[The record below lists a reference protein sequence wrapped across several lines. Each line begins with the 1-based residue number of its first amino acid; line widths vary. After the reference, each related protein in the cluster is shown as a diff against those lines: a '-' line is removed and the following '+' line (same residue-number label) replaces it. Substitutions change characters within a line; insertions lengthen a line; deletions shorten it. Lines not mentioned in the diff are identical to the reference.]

1 MGAGDASQ
9 FTRNTAKVGDLSIS
23 YLKGGRGQPLLYLHG
38 LTGWGRWE
46 TYHLALGI
54 TNLVYAPQLP
64 GWSDGQIPPNLT
76 SVAAYARL
84 MVRFLDT
91 VGVHQV
97 DLVGHSFGGW
107 IALYIAVEHPER
119 VSRLVLVDPMGLH
132 IPAAPALNLDHL
144 DEEAFLRAAFAQ
156 TGEVVIRGDFAGVRE
171 DVRRG
176 SEFENQWQS
185 REIIAR
191 LVRGQYTDS
200 DLTNRLATI
209 TADTLIVWGREDKLV
224 PWHQGE
230 VLAQSI
236 PRAKF
241 AVIADAGHTPM
252 REKRETF
259 QRIVRDF
266 LIGQEE
272 ELERDSMMKG

>member
-9 FTRNTAKVGDLSIS
+9 FTRNTATVGDLAIS
-23 YLKGGRGQPLLYLHG
+23 YLRGGRGQPLLYLHG
-38 LTGWGRWE
+38 LAGWGRWE
-46 TYHLALGI
+46 TYHIALGI

-64 GWSDGQIPPNLT
+64 GWSDGQIPPSLT
-76 SVAAYARL
+76 SVADYARL
-84 MVRFLDT
+84 LVQFLD
-91 VGVHQV
+91 GLDIRQV

-107 IALYIAVEHPER
+107 IALALAVEHPER
-119 VSRLVLVDPMGLH
+119 VSHLVVVDPMGLH
-132 IPAAPALNLDHL
+132 IPSAPALNLDHL
-144 DEEAFLRAAFAQ
+144 DEDAFLRAAFAQ

-176 SEFENQWQS
+176 PEFERQWKS
-185 REIIAR
+185 REVISK

-209 TADTLIVWGREDKLV
+209 TADTLVVWGREDKLV
-224 PWHQGE
+224 PWQQGE
-230 VLAQSI
+230 VLVQAI

-272 ELERDSMMKG
+272 ELERDSMRR